1 VRVGALRIAVVCV
14 TALAAL
20 PVVVSAASNASAATV
35 KSCAPA
41 QLSLARGARHGTAG
55 TAYIAIIFTNK
66 GESCALWGVPAIQPV
81 TGPLRKAVGPG
92 AHSLSMGQMPLRHV
106 LRKGKSVSVAIGVV
120 DTGNYPSSSC
130 VARTATGVVV
140 SLSPFIHPTYL
151 RLPIKVCTRRWSV
164 TTRLLAPGTTGA

>member
-1 VRVGALRIAVVCV
+1 MNLVHVGVLRIAVVCL
-14 TALAAL
+14 TALTALGAL
-20 PVVVSAASNASAATV
+20 PVAVSAASDVSAALV

-41 QLSLARGARHGTAG
+41 QLSLSRGARHGTAG

-66 GESCALWGVPAIQPV
+66 GATCALWGVPAIQPV
-81 TGPLRKAVGPG
+81 TGPLRKVVGPG
-92 AHSLSMGQMPLRHV
+92 AHNLSMGQMPLRHV
-106 LRKGKSVSVAIGVV
+106 LSKGQSVGVAMGVV

-151 RLPIKVCTRRWSV
+151 RLPIKF
-164 TTRLLAPGTTGA
+164 